1 MPGAVGRVTLAL
13 KEQLCSLPSGEDGA
27 RGRGGRGT
35 SQLQEKPVQHSAGAA
50 TSLRGRCGCPAR
62 GRAGAGSQCQRN
74 IDAVRILR
82 KSRGDPPTEN
92 NWGTETA
99 NLVK

>member
-1 MPGAVGRVTLAL
+1 MGRVTLAL
-13 KEQLCSLPSGEDGA
+13 KAQLCCLPSGEDGA
-27 RGRGGRGT
+27 RGRGK
-35 SQLQEKPVQHSAGAA
+35 SLLQEKPAQHSGGAA
-50 TSLRGRCGCPAR
+50 TSLREKCGCWDR
-62 GRAGAGSQCQRN
+62 GRAGAGRQCQRN

-82 KSRGDPPTEN
+82 KSGGDPPTEN

>member
-13 KEQLCSLPSGEDGA
+13 KEQLCYLPGGEDGA
-27 RGRGGRGT
+27 RGRGK
-35 SQLQEKPVQHSAGAA
+35 SQLQEKPVQHNGGAA
-50 TSLRGRCGCPAR
+50 TSLRGRCGCRDR

>member
-1 MPGAVGRVTLAL
+1 MLGAVGQVTLAL
-13 KEQLCSLPSGEDGA
+13 KEQLCCLPSGEDGA
-27 RGRGGRGT
+27 PGRGK
-35 SQLQEKPVQHSAGAA
+35 SLLQEKPVQHSGGAA
-50 TSLRGRCGCPAR
+50 TSLRGRCGCWDR
-62 GRAGAGSQCQRN
+62 GRAWAGSQCQRN

-99 NLVK
+99 NFVK